1 MTIAS
6 VKDEMAKRPSRMLQ
20 MAVTP
25 MEMSNISTQLPLD
38 IAMSHMLHYDPKEE
52 MLHYGVEVR
61 DLVEGTDRAVKRRR
75 VPEALSL
82 LQAHLELAERGV
94 DVFAFVDRKSEA
106 VWRFSAS
113 LRRND
118 DRVSKTLL
126 DAGVEDVDDFFI
138 TAAQRK

>member
-1 MTIAS
+1 M
-6 VKDEMAKRPSRMLQ
+6 P
-20 MAVTP
+20 VTP
-25 MEMSNISTQLPLD
+25 TEMSNISRQLPLD
-38 IAMSHMLHYDPKEE
+38 VAMSHMLYYDPKEE

-61 DLVEGTDRAVKRRR
+61 DLVEKADRTVARRR
-75 VPEALSL
+75 VPETVSL